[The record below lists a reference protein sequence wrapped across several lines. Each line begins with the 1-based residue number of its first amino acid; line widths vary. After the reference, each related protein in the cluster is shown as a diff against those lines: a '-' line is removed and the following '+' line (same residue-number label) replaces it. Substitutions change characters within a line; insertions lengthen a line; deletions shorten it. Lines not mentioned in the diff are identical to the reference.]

1 MKLIVGLGN
10 PGEEYKN
17 TRHNAG
23 FMAVDYLRGE
33 LGSESDFSDF
43 KFDKKANAEISS
55 GLIKGEKVLLVKPQ
69 TFMNSSGQAVQ
80 QLVNF
85 FKLDSK
91 QDLLVVYDDLD
102 LPLGEIRTSGTS
114 AGGHNGM
121 QSIMNML
128 GTEDTKRIRIGIQ
141 GKPRE
146 EIEDTA
152 YYVLQNFTKGEKKKI
167 TDSLIEVEPFTA
179 TFLEIDHQKTEG

>member
-23 FMAVDYLRGE
+23 FMAVDYLQKKLGE
-33 LGSESDFSDF
+33 AGDFSDF
-43 KFDKKANAEISS
+43 KFDKKANAEISQ
-55 GLIKGEKVLLVKPQ
+55 GLMGEEKVLLIKPQ

-85 FKLDSK
+85 FKLDPE
-91 QDLLVVYDDLD
+91 QDLLVIYDDLD

-114 AGGHNGM
+114 AGGHNGV
-121 QSIMNML
+121 QSIFDSL
-128 GTEDTKRIRIGIQ
+128 GIENIQRVRIGIQ
-141 GKPRE
+141 EKPRQ
-146 EIEDTA
+146 EIEDQA
-152 YYVLQNFTKGEKKKI
+152 YYVLQNLREEKRKKI
-167 TDSLIEVEPFTA
+167 ND
-179 TFLEIDHQKTEG
+179 TFEDVVPLVKYFAK

>member
-23 FMAVDYLRGE
+23 FMAVDYLQKKLGE
-33 LGSESDFSDF
+33 AGDFSDF
-43 KFDKKANAEISS
+43 KFDKKANAEISQ
-55 GLIKGEKVLLVKPQ
+55 GLMGEEKVLLIKPQ

-85 FKLDSK
+85 YKLNPE

-121 QSIMNML
+121 QSIMDML
-128 GTEDTKRIRIGIQ
+128 GTENIKRIRIGIQ
-141 GKPRE
+141 GKLRE

-152 YYVLQNFTKGEKKKI
+152 YYVLQDFSATVMKTLKSSFDNIIESVKTFIKK
-167 TDSLIEVEPFTA
+167 
-179 TFLEIDHQKTEG
+179 